1 LLQARAAYSKKPYVF
16 KEEEMNSLNSILLEG
31 NLVRNP
37 ELTYTPQG
45 TPVCKFSIASN
56 RFYKQDDEFQKE
68 VSFFNVTTWSKV
80 AETCGEKLKKGRGV
94 RIAGRLKQDRW
105 ADPEGKSKS
114 SIHIVANY
122 VELKPEFNKQ
132 KENKEELQ
140 PVEA

>member
-1 LLQARAAYSKKPYVF
+1 
-16 KEEEMNSLNSILLEG
+16 MNNLNSILLEG

-37 ELTYTPQG
+37 ELTYTPKG

-56 RFYKQDDEFQKE
+56 RFFKQDDEFQKE

-80 AETCGEKLKKGRGV
+80 AETCGEKLTKGRGV

-105 ADPEGKSKS
+105 ADQEGKPRSRV
-114 SIHIVANY
+114 HIVANY

-132 KENKEELQ
+132 KEKKEELV

>member
-1 LLQARAAYSKKPYVF
+1 LQARAAHRQQLYFFRRKK
-16 KEEEMNSLNSILLEG
+16 MNNLNSILLEG

-37 ELTYTPQG
+37 ELTYTPKG

-56 RFYKQDDEFQKE
+56 RFFKQDDEFQKE

-80 AETCGEKLKKGRGV
+80 AETCGEKLTKGRGV
-94 RIAGRLKQDRW
+94 
-105 ADPEGKSKS
+105 
-114 SIHIVANY
+114 HIVANY

-132 KENKEELQ
+132 KEKKEELV